1 MKLKFNIELRLHS
14 CLKVMKWYQM
24 KKFFSGFFLV
34 CSLFGCKKCI
44 SGSENMK
51 MSCNLSSALCKA
63 LTGLWHGFR
72 ECKTGAKKIGSI
84 IARDVRHLHPG
95 SARYRAK
102 MAHIPGAVVFYLF
115 LQTVGGQICCFEKMH
130 YLCSRYA
137 PACLGEGLIVQ
148 QDRTSLS

>member
-1 MKLKFNIELRLHS
+1 
-14 CLKVMKWYQM
+14 M

-34 CSLFGCKKCI
+34 YSLLGCKKCI

-102 MAHIPGAVVFYLF
+102 MAHIPGSGCFLSFSANSGRADLLF
-115 LQTVGGQICCFEKMH
+115 
-130 YLCSRYA
+130 
-137 PACLGEGLIVQ
+137 
-148 QDRTSLS
+148 

>member
-1 MKLKFNIELRLHS
+1 
-14 CLKVMKWYQM
+14 MKWYQV
-24 KKFFSGFFLV
+24 KKL
-34 CSLFGCKKCI
+34 GCKKCI

-95 SARYRAK
+95 SARYLAK
-102 MAHIPGAVVFYLF
+102 MAHIPG
-115 LQTVGGQICCFEKMH
+115 GGK
-130 YLCSRYA
+130 S
-137 PACLGEGLIVQ
+137 GL
-148 QDRTSLS
+148 RRRLLRC

>member
-1 MKLKFNIELRLHS
+1 
-14 CLKVMKWYQM
+14 M

-72 ECKTGAKKIGSI
+72 ECKTGQ
-84 IARDVRHLHPG
+84 VRKR
-95 SARYRAK
+95 SARSLPGMYAIFTRDRLG
-102 MAHIPGAVVFYLF
+102 IGQRWRTSPGAVVFYLF

>member
-1 MKLKFNIELRLHS
+1 MSNEKVFLRLFS
-14 CLKVMKWYQM
+14 CL
-24 KKFFSGFFLV
+24 FSFLDV
-34 CSLFGCKKCI
+34 KKCI
-44 SGSENMK
+44 SGSENLK
-51 MSCNLSSALCKA
+51 MPCNLSSALCKA
-63 LTGLWHGFR
+63 LTDLWHGFR
-72 ECKTGAKKIGSI
+72 ECKTGVKKIGSI
-84 IARDVRHLHPG
+84 IAGDVRHLHPG

>member
-1 MKLKFNIELRLHS
+1 MKQ
-14 CLKVMKWYQM
+14 YQV

-44 SGSENMK
+44 SGSENLK
-51 MSCNLSSALCKA
+51 IPRKLSSALCKA

-72 ECKTGAKKIGSI
+72 EYKTGAKKIGSI

-102 MAHIPGAVVFYLF
+102 MAHIPG
-115 LQTVGGQICCFEKMH
+115 GGK
-130 YLCSRYA
+130 S
-137 PACLGEGLIVQ
+137 GL
-148 QDRTSLS
+148 RRRLLRC